1 MPRGVYIYY
10 KLINI
15 CYNQFQYSLVNIK
28 ICGLSFYIEYIY
40 TSRHSRLCCLSFYA
54 VQHVQVSVIRANQN
68 GGDMVTKTFLY
79 FIEFI
84 PYSLLEI
91 VKKLVLYAILI
102 RLLIFLNDCNIYT
115 IIMKGYANSYSM
127 RLNFLSA
134 GVEFYFLSQ
143 AREHGKSKTL

>member
-1 MPRGVYIYY
+1 
-10 KLINI
+10 
-15 CYNQFQYSLVNIK
+15 
-28 ICGLSFYIEYIY
+28 
-40 TSRHSRLCCLSFYA
+40 
-54 VQHVQVSVIRANQN
+54 
-68 GGDMVTKTFLY
+68 MVTKTFLY

-115 IIMKGYANSYSM
+115 MIMKGYANSYSM

-143 AREHGKSKTL
+143 TREHGKSKTL